1 MSALP
6 GVVAAFGVA
15 GFAAAVPGQALVVA
29 VQRLWSVSRPA
40 HVRVPGRSV
49 LIAAVPPV
57 AGVRC
62 GGRRSPPLAPKAVA
76 AGGGPADLP
85 VGNLAPGRRA
95 RPRVGEGGGE
105 ETQRAAC
112 RSAPAPR

>member
-62 GGRRSPPLAPKAVA
+62 GGRRSPRWEPKDVA
-76 AGGGPADLP
+76 AEGGPADPPLA
-85 VGNLAPGRRA
+85 NLARRA
-95 RPRVGEGGGE
+95 PARPGGGEGGDE
-105 ETQRAAC
+105 E
-112 RSAPAPR
+112 